1 MEYDKFYMFVLI
13 YDKDE
18 VLFVVEND
26 VELEEWIMVL
36 NEEIK
41 LIENLLSKWI
51 WKSWLG
57 CFSLL
62 YLMGLNLMNIFFFLR
77 FKFFIIFI
85 Y

>member
-41 LIENLLSKWI
+41 LIENLLSK
-51 WKSWLG
+51 
-57 CFSLL
+57 
-62 YLMGLNLMNIFFFLR
+62 
-77 FKFFIIFI
+77 
-85 Y
+85 

>member
-18 VLFVVEND
+18 LLFVVEND

-41 LIENLLSKWI
+41 LIENLLSK
-51 WKSWLG
+51 
-57 CFSLL
+57 
-62 YLMGLNLMNIFFFLR
+62 
-77 FKFFIIFI
+77 
-85 Y
+85 